1 MWKKKNYTLKK
12 ISKIIEN
19 NFEMLD
25 IIDKQ
30 KKKKMKLIQ
39 LMVTHPY
46 HLTFQHTHAAE
57 YRELLKTRKK
67 WN

>member
-1 MWKKKNYTLKK
+1 MEIEKLYLKK

-30 KKKKMKLIQ
+30 KKKMKLIQ
-39 LMVTHPY
+39 LMVRHPY

-57 YRELLKTRKK
+57 YREL
-67 WN
+67 